1 MTKRCRSFL
10 LASLLPALLLGSVFA
25 VVHAK
30 DEKSPSA
37 KQTRWSDP
45 ATWPDRKVPR
55 AGDKVTIAALQQM
68 KRDGQK
74 IAGPAVTA
82 FCWPGDNLMMHRAL
96 YLAQPGDVLVVV
108 CQAELSGAQWGDMAT
123 RYALNKGLAGV
134 VVQGCARDVDT
145 VRALG
150 LPVWATHIHPIHP
163 DKSGHG
169 YVNAPVV
176 CEGVNVCPGDLI
188 VADGDGVIAVPR
200 AEAARVVAAAQA
212 KMRKE
217 DSMAE
222 AVREGAAVW
231 DLSGAAAIYAKMEI
245 EEVNAAF
252 DD

>member
-1 MTKRCRSFL
+1 MTSSKVFKKVNRT
-10 LASLLPALLLGSVFA
+10 PAD
-25 VVHAK
+25 VVVQAREVTVADVHEAMG
-30 DEKSPSA
+30 PQGRVQLMSA
-37 KQTRWSDP
+37 RMRPLTP
-45 ATWPDRKVPR
+45 
-55 AGDKVTIAALQQM
+55 
-68 KRDGQK
+68 GQK

-96 YLAQPGDVLVVV
+96 YLAEPGDVLVVV
-108 CQAELSGAQWGDMAT
+108 CQAELSGAQWGDLAT
-123 RYALNKGLAGV
+123 RYALRKGLAGV

-150 LPVWATHIHPIHP
+150 LPVWSTHISPIHP

-169 YVNAPVV
+169 FVNTPVV

-200 AEAARVVAAAQA
+200 ADAARVIAAAQA

-217 DSMAE
+217 DEVA
-222 AVREGAAVW
+222 AKVAAGAAVW
-231 DLSGAAAIYAKMEI
+231 DLSGAAAIYARMEI
-245 EEVNAAF
+245 DEVDGAW

>member
-1 MTKRCRSFL
+1 M
-10 LASLLPALLLGSVFA
+10 AM
-25 VVHAK
+25 
-30 DEKSPSA
+30 SPS
-37 KQTRWSDP
+37 
-45 ATWPDRKVPR
+45 KVYL
-55 AGDKVTIAALQQM
+55 KVNRVGADTVAQAREVTVADVHEAMGPPGRAALMSARMRPQQA
-68 KRDGQK
+68 GQK

-123 RYALNKGLAGV
+123 RYAMKKGLAGV

-150 LPVWATHIHPIHP
+150 FPVWSTHISPIHP

-176 CEGVNVCPGDLI
+176 CEGVNVCPGDLV

-200 AEAARVVAAAQA
+200 RDAERVVAGALA
-212 KMRKE
+212 KMRRE
-217 DSMAE
+217 DEMAVKV
-222 AVREGAAVW
+222 AAGQAVW
-231 DLSGAAAIYAKMEI
+231 DLSGAAAIYARMEI
-245 EEVNAAF
+245 EEVDAAF